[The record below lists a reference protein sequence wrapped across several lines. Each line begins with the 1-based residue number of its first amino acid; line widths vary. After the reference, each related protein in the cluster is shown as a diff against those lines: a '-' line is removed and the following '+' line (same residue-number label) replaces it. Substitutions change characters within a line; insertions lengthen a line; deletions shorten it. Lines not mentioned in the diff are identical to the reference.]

1 MGKKRNLKSKK
12 NEEEMEIDDGEE
24 QKPEESVADEEA
36 MEDGESEGD
45 EDDSDEEELMNDDID
60 KMEKVNFDFEAFP
73 LDSADIPALV
83 NLLTQIFLR
92 SDVDCEEL
100 AQSLVEMAP
109 LGCVYKPAEE
119 CLDEDDDNVVYGVL
133 SMTEIVG
140 PKKFQTDVANLIL
153 NRARKF
159 ASKEVVQKF
168 ESVFNS
174 TKETKKNYLLI
185 NERMLHFPDAIAAP
199 AFTSFKSDLEEGK
212 LDSKIDNIIIIS
224 KVRIPDSAVSSGQSS
239 GAPNSGKKMG
249 KAEKKRKA
257 LEALKNAEIEFENF
271 EESLLFNNGGLI
283 NPVYFQYGVE
293 GDVEKESKFHT
304 TYVGGVAHRPF
315 RRVSILTK
323 EEFFKFMD
331 LVKDV

>member
-1 MGKKRNLKSKK
+1 
-12 NEEEMEIDDGEE
+12 
-24 QKPEESVADEEA
+24 
-36 MEDGESEGD
+36 
-45 EDDSDEEELMNDDID
+45 
-60 KMEKVNFDFEAFP
+60 
-73 LDSADIPALV
+73 
-83 NLLTQIFLR
+83 
-92 SDVDCEEL
+92 
-100 AQSLVEMAP
+100 
-109 LGCVYKPAEE
+109 
-119 CLDEDDDNVVYGVL
+119 
-133 SMTEIVG
+133 MTEIVG

-168 ESVFNS
+168 EGVFNS
-174 TKETKKNYLLI
+174 TKEMKKNYLLI

-239 GAPNSGKKMG
+239 GAPSSGKKMG

-304 TYVGGVAHRPF
+304 TYVDGVAHRPF

-323 EEFFKFMD
+323 EEFFKFTD
-331 LVKDV
+331 LVKDI

>member
-1 MGKKRNLKSKK
+1 M
-12 NEEEMEIDDGEE
+12 
-24 QKPEESVADEEA
+24 Q
-36 MEDGESEGD
+36 
-45 EDDSDEEELMNDDID
+45 
-60 KMEKVNFDFEAFP
+60 
-73 LDSADIPALV
+73 
-83 NLLTQIFLR
+83 
-92 SDVDCEEL
+92 
-100 AQSLVEMAP
+100 
-109 LGCVYKPAEE
+109 PAEE
-119 CLDEDDDNVVYGVL
+119 CLDEDDDNVIYGVL

-140 PKKFQTDVANLIL
+140 PKQFQTDVSNLIL

-174 TKETKKNYLLI
+174 TKETKKNYLLV

-199 AFTSFKSDLEEGK
+199 AFESFKHDLEQGK
-212 LDSKIDNIIIIS
+212 FDSKIDNIVIIS
-224 KVRIPDSAVSSGQSS
+224 KVRIPDSSVPSSQPS
-239 GAPNSGKKMG
+239 GAPNSGKKKIG
-249 KAEKKRKA
+249 KAEKRRRA
-257 LEALKNAEIEFENF
+257 LEAVKDAEIEFENF

-304 TYVGGVAHRPF
+304 VYVNGVAHRPF